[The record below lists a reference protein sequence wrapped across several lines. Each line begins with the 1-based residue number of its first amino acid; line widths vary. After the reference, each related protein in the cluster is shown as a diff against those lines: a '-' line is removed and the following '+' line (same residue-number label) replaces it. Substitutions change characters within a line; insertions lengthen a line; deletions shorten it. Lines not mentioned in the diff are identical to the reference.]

1 MLVIEDIEEVV
12 EETEEKQS
20 FQVTDLTSANWCFKK
35 IKQVE
40 YRKKQMEEYVHN
52 EIKRI
57 KEFHLKEEKNL
68 NDEIDYFKFL
78 LKEYIEKQQEVD
90 PKFKISTVDGTA
102 SFGNIQQKIKYDDE
116 VMLEFCKQNKLDK
129 FIKTVTTEKLNKK
142 EFNSYLN
149 IVGDKVITVDG
160 EVLENV
166 NIEEFRNFNVKTK

>member
-1 MLVIEDIEEVV
+1 MLIIEDIEEVV
-12 EETEEKQS
+12 EETEDKQS

-52 EIKRI
+52 EIKI
-57 KEFHLKEEKNL
+57 IEEFHLKEEKNL

-90 PKFKISTVDGTA
+90 PKFKISTVDGVA
-102 SFGNIQQKIKYDDE
+102 SFGKIQQKIKYDDE

-129 FIKTVTTEKLNKK
+129 FINTVTTEKLNKK

-149 IVGDKVITVDG
+149 IVGDKVVTVDG